1 MAMADAYP
9 HHAGYP
15 TDRLVGAAP
24 AIAALRAQVRHLAT
38 FDTVGSP
45 HIPTVLLQGETGTG
59 KGLVARVIH
68 DSGSRASGPFIEVN
82 CAAIPETMLEA
93 ELFGFDPGAFTDTK
107 RAKPGLFEAASGGTL
122 FLDEIG
128 ALPLVLQG
136 KLITALEA
144 KRVRRLGAVTE
155 RGVDVKLIAATNVV
169 LPEVVAA
176 GRFRAGLYH
185 RLAVV
190 VLGLPP
196 LRDRGTD
203 IVALAEAFV
212 QHYTAAHGLP
222 PKRLSSEAEAWL
234 QGYAWPG
241 NVRELSHVMERV
253 TLLHIG
259 EEVDAKTQYHQQIAQ
274 VVEEQFP
281 EIAATQPEWLAHHYT
296 AAGLGAQAI
305 PYWQRAGQGAIRRS
319 ANLEAFRHLTTGLAL
334 LARLPETP
342 VRAQQ
347 ELDLQIALGPALVA
361 TKGYAA
367 PEVEQTYAQARTLCA
382 QVGETP
388 QLFPTLRS
396 LCRFYLTRGAL
407 PTARELGEQLDRLA
421 QRVAA
426 PMHRLEAHGVLGG
439 ALCFLGEYAAA
450 RAHCEQGVALT
461 DLAAQQVRALHH
473 DIAPGVVCLIYA
485 TCTLWCLGYPA
496 QAVRRSQE
504 ALSLARTLEHPLSL
518 ASAHHFA
525 AFLYQ
530 RRGETAALQ
539 AQAEA
544 LLNLSTAQG
553 FPLWI
558 GFGTF
563 WHGWALAMQGREEEG
578 LAQMHQGM
586 TAVLATGQTLAH
598 PLCLVLLAEA
608 TGHAGHVAE
617 GLHLLTKALTVFE
630 AGGRGDLLT
639 EAYRLQGELL
649 LRQATP
655 DAAQAEACFQQA
667 LTIARRQ
674 QAKSWELRGGLG
686 PFCTLASIRPIV
698 WLEQR
703 LPSNTWAR
711 RFATS
716 PSSMALGVPSSS
728 PCCCKRK

>member
-68 DSGSRASGPFIEVN
+68 DSGPRASGPFIEVN

-122 FLDEIG
+122 FLDEID

-155 RGVDVKLIAATNVV
+155 RGVDVKLIAATNAV

-176 GRFRAGLYH
+176 GRFRADLYH

-319 ANLEAFRHLTTGLAL
+319 ANLEAIRHLTTGLAL
-334 LARLPETP
+334 LARLPET
-342 VRAQQ
+342 RC
-347 ELDLQIALGPALVA
+347 
-361 TKGYAA
+361 A
-367 PEVEQTYAQARTLCA
+367 PSRSSTC
-382 QVGETP
+382 
-388 QLFPTLRS
+388 RS
-396 LCRFYLTRGAL
+396 LWGQHWWLPRGMQPRSGADLCPSADAVCTGGRDAPTFPHAARFMSVLSDPWGVTDRARAGRTTRPAGAARSRIDAPPRSPRGARRCPLL
-407 PTARELGEQLDRLA
+407 PGRISR
-421 QRVAA
+421 R
-426 PMHRLEAHGVLGG
+426 PS
-439 ALCFLGEYAAA
+439 
-450 RAHCEQGVALT
+450 
-461 DLAAQQVRALHH
+461 
-473 DIAPGVVCLIYA
+473 
-485 TCTLWCLGYPA
+485 TL
-496 QAVRRSQE
+496 
-504 ALSLARTLEHPLSL
+504 
-518 ASAHHFA
+518 
-525 AFLYQ
+525 
-530 RRGETAALQ
+530 
-539 AQAEA
+539 
-544 LLNLSTAQG
+544 
-553 FPLWI
+553 
-558 GFGTF
+558 
-563 WHGWALAMQGREEEG
+563 
-578 LAQMHQGM
+578 
-586 TAVLATGQTLAH
+586 
-598 PLCLVLLAEA
+598 
-608 TGHAGHVAE
+608 
-617 GLHLLTKALTVFE
+617 
-630 AGGRGDLLT
+630 
-639 EAYRLQGELL
+639 
-649 LRQATP
+649 
-655 DAAQAEACFQQA
+655 
-667 LTIARRQ
+667 
-674 QAKSWELRGGLG
+674 
-686 PFCTLASIRPIV
+686 
-698 WLEQR
+698 
-703 LPSNTWAR
+703 
-711 RFATS
+711 
-716 PSSMALGVPSSS
+716 
-728 PCCCKRK
+728 